1 MNTPSKQG
9 GFEWMAGHPLIVIGI
24 AVFITAILAV
34 PFLGM
39 APTTNASQEPGGPV
53 FDARD
58 SVEDRFSSAVFDI
71 PVIVEARAGNLLTR
85 DSLIELRNNAAALRS
100 DPELGPTLLSYYE
113 PVTGSDVVGV
123 FTIADLVDSR
133 LPTGLDGA
141 TDPEVAAVLNSII
154 EEVGVTSNVLGLSV
168 QTRYDESTGRWIAPA
183 LITVILADNDVLG
196 FTDSGVT
203 LGSDTE
209 PEEYSRDALTLFRG
223 EENTRQAWG
232 VAIDVNL
239 TSQDQGAAAGPF
251 IGFTILAVLIIVGV
265 VFRSYWALAVT
276 GAALGALIVWLYG
289 ISNLIGLEN
298 DLILSLI
305 VPIAMISF
313 GVDFAFHSLGR
324 YREER
329 RVGYRPRRAFG
340 IGMSAVIG
348 ALVLA
353 LASDTA
359 AFLANASSGIESL
372 IQFAIATSIA
382 LVAAFLL
389 LGIVT
394 PLAVATIEG
403 RLGTPPTSRGRTVG
417 RIAAQTNAGLLAM
430 VTVLLLVYL
439 SPPAGVAALGIF
451 LVAMLVAPA
460 MLARRHPEHTPA
472 SGGDV
477 GRVAALL
484 GMAIAWLAAKRA
496 IVLPIAGAITVAAAF
511 LAVQVPT
518 EFDVKDFFAADT
530 DFVVAL
536 DRLDEHVGE
545 RGGEPATIYV
555 EADLV
560 DPDVVK
566 RLAEFRSDLERLD
579 TASLAHN
586 ADGMTRVEGSVLEII
601 EDSWASPV
609 TIAAIAETTGVAVSD
624 SDGDGI
630 PDNRNQLSAL
640 YAFTRE
646 AGVAVDETR
655 FLQTPN
661 DVRQNLWLSD
671 DGSDTATTFTI
682 RLIDTRRQESVVQAR
697 QAVAPLVDE
706 LRTDLQELSSDAAV
720 QLTGGPIVRQESL
733 EAVSRALQISLP
745 IAVILCFLIAAAF
758 MRSFRF
764 GAVSVVPILMTVALL
779 YAFMNIAGYS
789 INIVTAT
796 IGAISIGIGIDFAI
810 HLTMRYREELQ
821 RLGERQA
828 AVRTAGEGTGIALLS
843 SAVSSAVGFFI
854 LAFAP
859 MPMFASYGL
868 LTAVMISMAAAATLL
883 VLPSLLVL
891 VTKDHPAQLSSPMR
905 TAARSRTGSYPP
917 PYPLGLRDRE
927 ILCDEAMLGASRLR
941 DRDR

>member
-1 MNTPSKQG
+1 MKTETSKQG
-9 GFEWMAGHPLIVIGI
+9 RFEWMADHPLIIIGT
-24 AVFITAILAV
+24 AVLVTAILAV
-34 PFLGM
+34 PFLSL
-39 APTTNASQEPGGPV
+39 APTTNASQEPSGPV

-58 SVEDRFSSAVFDI
+58 SVEDRFVSAVFDI
-71 PVIVEARAGNLLTR
+71 PVIVEARAGDMLTR
-85 DSLIELRNNAAALRS
+85 DSLIELRDNAAALRS
-100 DPELGPTLLSYYE
+100 DPEVGPTLLSYYD

-123 FTIADLVDSR
+123 LTIADLVDAR
-133 LPTGLDGA
+133 LPGGLSQA
-141 TDPEVAAVLNSII
+141 SASEVDAAVSSII
-154 EEVGVTSNVLGLSV
+154 DEAGPSSDVLRLSV
-168 QTRYDESTGRWIAPA
+168 QTHYDEAAGRWIAPA
-183 LITVILADNDVLG
+183 LLTVILADNDVLG
-196 FTDSGVT
+196 FTNSGVT

-209 PEEYSRDALTLFRG
+209 PEEYAREAVNLLRG
-223 EENTRQAWG
+223 EEKTLQAWG
-232 VAIDVNL
+232 VVIDVNL
-239 TSQDQGAAAGPF
+239 TAQEQGAAAGPF
-251 IGFTILAVLIIVGV
+251 IGFTILAVLIIVGI

-276 GAALGALIVWLYG
+276 GAALGAMIVWLYG

-324 YREER
+324 YQEER
-329 RVGYRPRRAFG
+329 RLGYRPRRAFG
-340 IGMSAVIG
+340 IGMTAVVG

-353 LASDTA
+353 LVSDTA

-372 IQFAIATSIA
+372 IQFGIATSIA
-382 LVAAFLL
+382 LVAAFIL

-403 RLGTPPTSRGRTVG
+403 RLGTPPKSRTRTAG
-417 RIAAQTNAGLLAM
+417 RIAAQINAGLLAM
-430 VTVLLLVYL
+430 TTVLLMVFL
-439 SPPAGVAALGIF
+439 SPPAGVAALGVY
-451 LVAMLVAPA
+451 LVVVLIVPA
-460 MLARRHPEHTPA
+460 MLSRRHPADTAAA
-472 SGGDV
+472 SGGV

-484 GMAIAWLAAKRA
+484 GKTTAWLAAKRA
-496 IVLPIAGAITVAAAF
+496 IVLPLAGAITIAAGF

-518 EFDVKDFFAADT
+518 EFDVEDFFAADT

-536 DRLDEHVGE
+536 DRLDTHVGE

-555 EADLV
+555 EADLT
-560 DPDVVK
+560 DPIVVK
-566 RLAEFRSDLERLD
+566 RLAQFRSDLQSLD
-579 TASLAHN
+579 TPSLARGD
-586 ADGMTRVEGSVLEII
+586 DGMIRVDGSVLEVL

-609 TIAAIAETTGVAVSD
+609 TIAAIAEATGVAVGD
-624 SDGDGI
+624 TDGDGI
-630 PDNRNQLSAL
+630 PDDRSQLSAL
-640 YAFTRE
+640 YAFTRQ

-671 DGSDTATTFTI
+671 DGAATATTFTI
-682 RLIDTRRQESVVQAR
+682 RLIDTRRQESVIEAR
-697 QAVAPLVDE
+697 EAVAPLVVGLRADLEE
-706 LRTDLQELSSDAAV
+706 LGGDAVV

-733 EAVSRALQISLP
+733 EAVSRALQVSLP
-745 IAVILCFLIAAAF
+745 IAVILCFLIAATF
-758 MRSFRF
+758 MRSIRF

-779 YAFMNIAGYS
+779 YAFMKVAGYS

-821 RLGERQA
+821 RLGKRQT
-828 AVRTAGEGTGIALLS
+828 AVRKAGEGTGIALLS

-891 VTKDHPAQLSSPMR
+891 VTKDHPAELSS
-905 TAARSRTGSYPP
+905 SNQGS
-917 PYPLGLRDRE
+917 GSVSDRE
-927 ILCDEAMLGASRLR
+927 LSTAPPIKASGTGAKVAYQTVRQHPGGV
-941 DRDR
+941 

>member
-1 MNTPSKQG
+1 MKTETNKQSP
-9 GFEWMAGHPLIVIGI
+9 FEWMAGHPLIVIGT
-24 AVFITAILAV
+24 AVLVTAILAV

-39 APTTNASQEPGGPV
+39 APTTNASQEPTGPV

-58 SVEDRFSSAVFDI
+58 SVEDRFASAAFDI

-85 DSLIELRNNAAALRS
+85 DSLIELRDNAAALRS
-100 DPELGPTLLSYYE
+100 DPELGPTLLSYYD

-133 LPTGLDGA
+133 VPAGLDRA

-154 EEVGVTSNVLGLSV
+154 EEAGATSNVLGLSV
-168 QTRYDESTGRWIAPA
+168 QTRYDESAGRWIAPA

-209 PEEYSRDALTLFRG
+209 PEEYSRDVLTLFRG
-223 EENTRQAWG
+223 EENTLQAWG

-239 TSQDQGAAAGPF
+239 TSQEQGAAAGPF
-251 IGFTILAVLIIVGV
+251 IGFTILAVLIIVGI

-530 DFVVAL
+530 GFVVAL
-536 DRLDEHVGE
+536 ERLDEHAGE
-545 RGGEPATIYV
+545 RSGEPAVIYV
-555 EADLV
+555 EADLT
-560 DPDVVK
+560 DPVVVK
-566 RLAEFRSDLERLD
+566 RLARFRSDLERLD

-586 ADGMTRVEGSVLEII
+586 AEGVTRVEGGVLEVI

-609 TIAAIAETTGVAVSD
+609 TIPAIAGATGVVVSD
-624 SDGDGI
+624 ADGDGI
-630 PDNRNQLSAL
+630 PDDRSQLSAL
-640 YAFTRE
+640 YAFTRQ
-646 AGVAVDETR
+646 AGVAFDETR

-671 DGSDTATTFTI
+671 DGSHAATTFTI
-682 RLIDTRRQESVVQAR
+682 GLIGTRRQESVVEAR
-697 QAVAPLVDE
+697 EAVTSPIDE
-706 LRTDLQELSSDAAV
+706 LRADLQELGGDAVV

-745 IAVILCFLIAAAF
+745 IAVFLCFLIAAAF
-758 MRSFRF
+758 MRSLRF
-764 GAVSVVPILMTVALL
+764 AAVSVVPILITVALL
-779 YAFMNIAGYS
+779 YAFMNVFGYS

-821 RLGERQA
+821 RHGERQA
-828 AVRTAGEGTGIALLS
+828 AVRKAGEGTGVALLA

-891 VTKDHPAQLSSPMR
+891 VTKDQPAEPASPNDGG
-905 TAARSRTGSYPP
+905 GSVS
-917 PYPLGLRDRE
+917 DRE
-927 ILCDEAMLGASRLR
+927 LSTVPPIRASGGISRDLGVNVP
-941 DRDR
+941 

>member
-1 MNTPSKQG
+1 MKTETSEQG
-9 GFEWMAGHPLIVIGI
+9 RFGWMADHPLIVIGI
-24 AVFITAILAV
+24 AILVTAILAV

-39 APTTNASQEPGGPV
+39 APTTNASQEPTGPV

-58 SVEDRFSSAVFDI
+58 SVEDRFVSAVFDI
-71 PVIVEARAGNLLTR
+71 PVIVEATDGDMLTPE
-85 DSLIELRNNAAALRS
+85 SLIELRDNAAALRS
-100 DPELGPTLLSYYE
+100 DPELGPTLLSYYD
-113 PVTGSDVVGV
+113 PFTGSDVVGIL
-123 FTIADLVDSR
+123 TIADLVDAR
-133 LPTGLDGA
+133 LAGGLEGA
-141 TDPEVAAVLNSII
+141 TDAEVAAEVSSII
-154 EEVGVTSNVLGLSV
+154 DEVGPASDVLRLSV
-168 QTRYDESTGRWIAPA
+168 QTQYDEATGRWIAPA
-183 LITVILADNDVLG
+183 LLTVILADNDVLG
-196 FTDSGVT
+196 FSDSGVT

-209 PEEYSRDALTLFRG
+209 PEEYAREVVNLLRG
-223 EENTRQAWG
+223 EEKTLQAWG

-239 TSQDQGAAAGPF
+239 TAQEQGAAAGPF
-251 IGFTILAVLIIVGV
+251 IGFTILAVLIIVGI

-289 ISNLIGLEN
+289 ISNLIGLED

-340 IGMSAVIG
+340 IGMTAVIG

-353 LASDTA
+353 LVSDTA

-372 IQFAIATSIA
+372 IQFGIATSIA
-382 LVAAFLL
+382 LIAAFLL

-394 PLAVATIEG
+394 PLAVATIEE
-403 RLGTPPTSRGRTVG
+403 RLGNPPNSRARTVG

-430 VTVLLLVYL
+430 ITVLLMVYL
-439 SPPAGVAALGIF
+439 SPPAGVAALGGY
-451 LVAMLVAPA
+451 VAVILILPA
-460 MLARRHPEHTPA
+460 LLARRHPAHTSAA
-472 SGGDV
+472 SGDV
-477 GRVAALL
+477 GRVASLL
-484 GMAIAWLAAKRA
+484 GKATAWLAAKRA
-496 IVLPIAGAITVAAAF
+496 IVLPLAGAVTLAAAF

-518 EFDVKDFFAADT
+518 QFDVKDFFAADT
-530 DFVVAL
+530 DFVVSL
-536 DRLDEHVGE
+536 DRVAEHVGE
-545 RGGEPATIYV
+545 RGGEAATIYV
-555 EADLV
+555 EADLA
-560 DPDVVK
+560 DPVVVN

-579 TASLAHN
+579 TASLARN
-586 ADGMTRVEGSVLEII
+586 AEGETRVEGSVLEII
-601 EDSWASPV
+601 EDFWASPV
-609 TIAAIAETTGVAVSD
+609 TIAAIAEATGVALSD
-624 SDGDGI
+624 SDRDGI
-630 PDNRNQLSAL
+630 PDDRSQLSAL
-640 YAFTRE
+640 YAFTRQ

-682 RLIDTRRQESVVQAR
+682 RLIDTRRQESVVEAR
-697 QAVAPLVDE
+697 EAVGPLLDE
-706 LRTDLQELSSDAAV
+706 LRADLQELGGDAVV

-758 MRSFRF
+758 MRSLRF
-764 GAVSVVPILMTVALL
+764 GAVSVVPILITVALL

-796 IGAISIGIGIDFAI
+796 IGAISVGIGIDFAI

-821 RLGERQA
+821 RNGERQV
-828 AVRTAGEGTGIALLS
+828 AVRRAGEGTGIALLS

-868 LTAVMISMAAAATLL
+868 LTAVMILMAAAATLL

-891 VTKDHPAQLSSPMR
+891 VTKDHPTKLSS
-905 TAARSRTGSYPP
+905 SNEGSGSFP
-917 PYPLGLRDRE
+917 DRE
-927 ILCDEAMLGASRLR
+927 LATALPIRASE
-941 DRDR
+941 